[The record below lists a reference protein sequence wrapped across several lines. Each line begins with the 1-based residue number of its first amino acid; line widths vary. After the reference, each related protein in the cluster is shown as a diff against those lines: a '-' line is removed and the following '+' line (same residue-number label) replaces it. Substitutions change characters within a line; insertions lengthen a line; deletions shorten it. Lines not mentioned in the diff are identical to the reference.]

1 MTSAQHTFDPRS
13 TSTGRSRRRGGRGR
27 GQGAAPASVQP
38 LVTAPVVPAGD
49 APPVLPPDPPFDAL
63 GVPAPLVEVLA
74 ASGITAPFPIQVA
87 TLPDSL
93 AGRDVL
99 GRGRTGSGKTL
110 AFSLPLVARLA
121 TSDSR
126 RTPKRPRALVLVP
139 TRELANQ
146 VLAVV

>member
-1 MTSAQHTFDPRS
+1 MTSPTPAQPTPSGD
-13 TSTGRSRRRGGRGR
+13 GRSRNRRRGGRGR
-27 GQGAAPASVQP
+27 GARPADLRP
-38 LVTAPVVPAGD
+38 ATTPAGPAPVIPVGGD
-49 APPVLPPDPPFDAL
+49 ETVLPTDTTFAAL

-87 TLPDSL
+87 TLPDTL

-110 AFSLPLVARLA
+110 AFSLPLVGRLA

-126 RTPKRPRALVLVP
+126 RTPKKPRALV
-139 TRELANQ
+139 
-146 VLAVV
+146 